1 MEGYYWRV
9 VDADAGSVIVVLC
22 GICRGPNG
30 PWAAVALAAHPAGF
44 ARHAVVAPAAAE
56 PSTRPV
62 PLGRRLDRPSRR
74 GPIGRAAAAIRAAV
88 AGTGLRRA
96 PPRPCLARSRAV
108 LASRGAGG
116 QAEGEASLGG
126 VRACVWTTPRRTWRR
141 TGGPPGLAGHWWWGH
156 TDASAERAEALGSLE
171 KAARHPVARGPR
183 ATSRRRPAAVA
194 AFVWAAIGV
203 ALTVAN
209 DAGMG
214 LVRGVVLLLAA
225 VATGAASVVPQAA
238 LRGDRRRLTSADR
251 PAPARRRPRRW
262 YRRTISGRS

>member
-1 MEGYYWRV
+1 MLRRPLNAYRSTGADPPFTDPAGAHGTAMEGYYWRV

-30 PWAAVALAAHPAGF
+30 PWAAVALAAHPGGF
-44 ARHAVVAPAAAE
+44 ARHAVVAAAE

-74 GPIGRAAAAIRAAV
+74 GRIGLAAAAIRAPV

-96 PPRPCLARSRAV
+96 PPPH
-108 LASRGAGG
+108 
-116 QAEGEASLGG
+116 
-126 VRACVWTTPRRTWRR
+126 VW
-141 TGGPPGLAGHWWWGH
+141 PGLAQYWHPVWRPSRGGGVARRRTPAFGRRHGVRGEELGAPGLAAHWWWGH

-209 DAGMG
+209 DAGAG

-225 VATGAASVVPQAA
+225 VAAAPPS
-238 LRGDRRRLTSADR
+238 S
-251 PAPARRRPRRW
+251 
-262 YRRTISGRS
+262 

>member
-74 GPIGRAAAAIRAAV
+74 GRMGRAAAAIRAAV

-126 VRACVWTTPRRTWRR
+126 VRLCLDGATAYVEKNWGPPGFAGHRWSGRDRRLRR
-141 TGGPPGLAGHWWWGH
+141 TGRGTWIAREGGPTSGREGPTRDVPPTPGRGRGI
-156 TDASAERAEALGSLE
+156 RLGGDRGGAHRR
-171 KAARHPVARGPR
+171 KRRRRGARQG
-183 ATSRRRPAAVA
+183 RRPAPRRL
-194 AFVWAAIGV
+194 G
-203 ALTVAN
+203 
-209 DAGMG
+209 G
-214 LVRGVVLLLAA
+214 RR
-225 VATGAASVVPQAA
+225 S
-238 LRGDRRRLTSADR
+238 LRRAPGSAQGDR
-251 PAPARRRPRRW
+251 
-262 YRRTISGRS
+262 